1 MFNASNVLIL
11 NDLEFHKEKI
21 NNQIYC
27 YVNFRFPFL
36 FMKYSKV
43 SLSELKLYNSTLKKK
58 KYNSQHLVLLI
69 DLLGD
74 YCFTFIETGIFKVDS
89 VNLLVLLLPKSY

>member
-1 MFNASNVLIL
+1 MINATNILIL
-11 NDLEFHKEKI
+11 NGLEFHKEKI

-27 YVNFRFPFL
+27 YTNFRFPFL

-58 KYNSQHLVLLI
+58 IYNPQHLIVLI

-74 YCFTFIETGIFKVDS
+74 YCFDFIETGLFKINPID
-89 VNLLVLLLPKSY
+89 LMVLLLPQSY